1 MKNYTK
7 PEMVIA
13 FFEAEDVISLSVVN
27 SAQVQT
33 GIKATVIDT
42 F

>member
-1 MKNYTK
+1 MKKYTK
-7 PEMVIA
+7 PEIVIA

-27 SAQVQT
+27 SVQT
-33 GIKATVIDT
+33 KIDATEIDS